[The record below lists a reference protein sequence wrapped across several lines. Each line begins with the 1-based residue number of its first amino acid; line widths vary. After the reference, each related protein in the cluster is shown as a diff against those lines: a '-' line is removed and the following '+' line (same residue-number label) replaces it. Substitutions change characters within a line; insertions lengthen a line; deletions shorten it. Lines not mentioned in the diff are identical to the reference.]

1 MKSLQE
7 EFARRHGHCSMVELY
22 NRKSTLKISNPIA
35 SIAAIKKD
43 RKHLLA
49 DLKTKSWFA
58 PGMHQR
64 EYMIKHQM
72 RAKRRIEAKGK
83 SLSLP
88 SVILQL
94 WS

>member
-49 DLKTKSWFA
+49 DLKLNLGLRQECTK
-58 PGMHQR
+58 
-64 EYMIKHQM
+64 ENT
-72 RAKRRIEAKGK
+72 
-83 SLSLP
+83 
-88 SVILQL
+88 
-94 WS
+94 